1 MTHSLEKIAQLIGA
15 TLIGDPDIEING
27 ISTLKDANGNQISY
41 AVSEKYKN
49 SLSKTKAGAVI
60 LPQKLK
66 EYCPT
71 NALIIDDAYL
81 AFAKITQQF
90 KYYNFP
96 IKNSTFKALID
107 SSASVEDVIIGPG
120 CVIGKNVSIGK
131 NTIIAPNCVIED
143 KVNIGE
149 NSYIGANVTIQRE
162 CQLGK
167 RCTILPGAVIGSE
180 GFGNALD
187 EQKNWQSIAHLGRV
201 CIGDDVSIGAN
212 TTIDRG
218 TIDDTVIHNGVKIDN
233 LVQIAHNVIIGENTA
248 IAAKTGIAGTTT
260 IGERCMIGG
269 MVGIVGHLTITD
281 DVIVNATSTVNRSI
295 TKPGIYTGFF
305 PLMTHSGWK
314 KAGMWLT
321 KLDKITK
328 FLNIKLK
335 NLK

>member
-1 MTHSLEKIAQLIGA
+1 MTLSLEKIAELIGA
-15 TLIGDPDIEING
+15 TLIGDSDAEING
-27 ISTLKDANGNQISY
+27 ISALTDANGNQISY
-41 AVSEKYKN
+41 AVSEKYIN

-60 LPQKLK
+60 LPKNLK

-71 NALIIDDAYL
+71 NALIVDDAYL
-81 AFAKITQQF
+81 AFAKITHQF

-96 IKNSTFKALID
+96 VNNSSSRTIID
-107 SSASVEDVIIGPG
+107 SSASVEDVTIGPG
-120 CVIGKNVSIGK
+120 CVIGKNVIIGK
-131 NTIIAPNCVIED
+131 NTIISPNCVIED
-143 KVNIGE
+143 EVSIGE

-260 IGERCMIGG
+260 IGKRCMIGG
-269 MVGIVGHLTITD
+269 MVGIVGHLKITD

-305 PLMTHSGWK
+305 PLMTHSDWK
-314 KAGMWLT
+314 KGGMWLT

-328 FLNIKLK
+328 ILNIKLK

>member
-1 MTHSLEKIAQLIGA
+1 MTYSLEKIAELIGA
-15 TLIGDPDIEING
+15 TLIGDSATEING
-27 ISTLKDANGNQISY
+27 ISTLKDANGNHITY
-41 AVSEKYKN
+41 AVSDKYIN
-49 SLSKTKAGAVI
+49 SLSNTKAGAVI
-60 LPQKLK
+60 LPKKLK
-66 EYCPT
+66 EHCPT
-71 NALIIDDAYL
+71 NVLIVDDAYL
-81 AFAKITQQF
+81 AFAKISHQF
-90 KYYNFP
+90 KHYNSQVN
-96 IKNSTFKALID
+96 NSPTKAIID
-107 SSASVEDVIIGPG
+107 ITASVEDVTIGPG

-131 NTIIAPNCVIED
+131 NTIIDPNCVIED
-143 KVNIGE
+143 EVNIGE
-149 NSYIGANVTIQRE
+149 NSYIGANVAIQRE

-167 RCTILPGAVIGSE
+167 RCVILPGAIIGSE
-180 GFGNALD
+180 GFGNARN
-187 EQKNWQSIAHLGRV
+187 EQKSWQSIAHLGRV

-295 TKPGIYTGFF
+295 TEPGIYTGFF

>member
-1 MTHSLEKIAQLIGA
+1 MTYSLEKIAKLIGA
-15 TLIGDPDIEING
+15 TLVGDSATEING
-27 ISTLKDANGNQISY
+27 ISTLTEANANHISY
-41 AVSEKYKN
+41 AVSDKYIN
-49 SLSKTKAGAVI
+49 SLSNTKAGAVI
-60 LPQKLK
+60 LPKELE

-71 NALIIDDAYL
+71 NALIVDDAYL
-81 AFAKITQQF
+81 AFAKITHQF
-90 KYYNFP
+90 KHYNSQVN
-96 IKNSTFKALID
+96 NSPTKAIID
-107 SSASVEDVIIGPG
+107 ITASVEDVTIGPG

-149 NSYIGANVTIQRE
+149 NSYIAANVTIQRE

-180 GFGNALD
+180 GFGNALN
-187 EQKNWQSIAHLGRV
+187 EQKNWQSIAHLGSV

-218 TIDDTVIHNGVKIDN
+218 TIDDTEIHNGVKIDN
-233 LVQIAHNVIIGENTA
+233 LVQIAHNVIIGEHTA

-260 IGERCMIGG
+260 IGKRCMIGG
-269 MVGIVGHLTITD
+269 MVGIVGHLKITD
-281 DVIVNATSTVNRSI
+281 DVIINATSTVNRSI

-305 PLMTHSGWK
+305 PLMTHSSWK
-314 KAGMWLT
+314 KAGIWLT

>member
-1 MTHSLEKIAQLIGA
+1 MTLSLEKITELIGA
-15 TLIGDPDIEING
+15 TLIGDSTAEING
-27 ISTLKDANGNQISY
+27 ISTLEDANGNQISY
-41 AVSEKYKN
+41 AVSDKYIN

-60 LPQKLK
+60 LPKKLK
-66 EYCPT
+66 KHCPT
-71 NALIIDDAYL
+71 NVLIVDDAYL
-81 AFAKITQQF
+81 AFARISHQF

-96 IKNSTFKALID
+96 VNNSLSKPIID
-107 SSASVEDVIIGPG
+107 SSASVIGVTINPG

-131 NTIIAPNCVIED
+131 NTIIGPNCVIED
-143 KVNIGE
+143 EVSIGE
-149 NSYIGANVTIQRE
+149 DSYIGANVTIQRE

-167 RCTILPGAVIGSE
+167 RCAILPGVVIGSE

-218 TIDDTVIHNGVKIDN
+218 TINDTVIHNGVKIDN

-260 IGERCMIGG
+260 IGKHCLIGG

-281 DVIVNATSTVNRSI
+281 NVIVNATSTVNRSI

-305 PLMTHSGWK
+305 PLMAHSDWK
-314 KAGMWLT
+314 KVGMWLT
-321 KLDKITK
+321 KLDKITTI
-328 FLNIKLK
+328 LNIKLK

>member
-1 MTHSLEKIAQLIGA
+1 M
-15 TLIGDPDIEING
+15 
-27 ISTLKDANGNQISY
+27 IS
-41 AVSEKYKN
+41 
-49 SLSKTKAGAVI
+49 
-60 LPQKLK
+60 
-66 EYCPT
+66 
-71 NALIIDDAYL
+71 
-81 AFAKITQQF
+81 
-90 KYYNFP
+90 
-96 IKNSTFKALID
+96 
-107 SSASVEDVIIGPG
+107 
-120 CVIGKNVSIGK
+120 
-131 NTIIAPNCVIED
+131 PNCVIED
-143 KVNIGE
+143 EVSIGE

-167 RCTILPGAVIGSE
+167 RCAILPGAAIGSE

-187 EQKNWQSIAHLGRV
+187 EQKIWQSIAHLGRV

-260 IGERCMIGG
+260 IGKRCMIGG

-281 DVIVNATSTVNRSI
+281 DVIVNATSTVNISI

-305 PLMTHSGWK
+305 PLMTHSDWK
-314 KAGMWLT
+314 KVGMWLT

>member
-1 MTHSLEKIAQLIGA
+1 MTFSLEKIAELIGA
-15 TLIGDPDIEING
+15 TIIGDSTTEIRG
-27 ISTLKDANGNQISY
+27 ISTLKDANVNQISY
-41 AVSEKYKN
+41 AVSEKYIN
-49 SLSKTKAGAVI
+49 SLSNTKAGAVI
-60 LPQKLK
+60 LPKKLK
-66 EYCPT
+66 EHCPT
-71 NALIIDDAYL
+71 SALIVDDAYL
-81 AFAKITQQF
+81 AFAKITHQF
-90 KYYNFP
+90 KHYNSP
-96 IKNSTFKALID
+96 VNNSSSKAIID
-107 SSASVEDVIIGPG
+107 SSASVEDVTIAPG
-120 CVIGKNVSIGK
+120 CVIGRNVSIGK
-131 NTIIAPNCVIED
+131 NSIIDANCVIED
-143 KVNIGE
+143 EVSIGE

-162 CQLGK
+162 SQLGK
-167 RCTILPGAVIGSE
+167 RCAILPGAVIGSE
-180 GFGNALD
+180 GFGNARD
-187 EQKNWQSIAHLGRV
+187 EQKNWLSIAHLGKV

-260 IGERCMIGG
+260 IGKRCMIGG

-281 DVIVNATSTVNRSI
+281 DVIVNATSTVNRNI

-314 KAGMWLT
+314 KAGIWLT

-328 FLNIKLK
+328 ILNIKLK

>member
-1 MTHSLEKIAQLIGA
+1 MTLSLEKIAELIGA
-15 TLIGDPDIEING
+15 TLIGDSDAEING
-27 ISTLKDANGNQISY
+27 ISTLTDANGNQISY
-41 AVSEKYKN
+41 AVSEKYIN

-60 LPQKLK
+60 IPKNLK
-66 EYCPT
+66 EHCPT
-71 NALIIDDAYL
+71 NALIVDDAYL
-81 AFAKITQQF
+81 AFAKITHQF

-96 IKNSTFKALID
+96 VNNSSSKAIID
-107 SSASVEDVIIGPG
+107 SSASVEDVTIGPG

-131 NTIIAPNCVIED
+131 NTIISPNCVIED
-143 KVNIGE
+143 EVNIGE
-149 NSYIGANVTIQRE
+149 NSYIGANVVIQRE

-167 RCTILPGAVIGSE
+167 RCIILPGAIIGSE
-180 GFGNALD
+180 GFGNARN
-187 EQKNWQSIAHLGRV
+187 EQKSWQSIAHLGRV

-260 IGERCMIGG
+260 IGKRCMIGG

-305 PLMTHSGWK
+305 PLMTHSDWK

>member
-1 MTHSLEKIAQLIGA
+1 MKFSLEKIAELIGA
-15 TLIGDPDIEING
+15 TLIGDSATEING
-27 ISTLKDANGNQISY
+27 ISTLSDANGSQISY
-41 AVSEKYKN
+41 AVSEKYIN

-60 LPQKLK
+60 LPKKLK
-66 EYCPT
+66 EHCPT
-71 NALIIDDAYL
+71 NALIVEDAYL
-81 AFAKITQQF
+81 AFAKISHQF
-90 KYYNFP
+90 KHYNFP
-96 IKNSTFKALID
+96 VNNSSFKAIID
-107 SSASVEDVIIGPG
+107 SSASVEDVTIGPG

-143 KVNIGE
+143 KVSIGE

-162 CQLGK
+162 CQLGN
-167 RCTILPGAVIGSE
+167 RCVILPGAVIGSE

-187 EQKNWQSIAHLGRV
+187 EQKKWQSIAHLGRV

-260 IGERCMIGG
+260 IGKRCMIGG

-281 DVIVNATSTVNRSI
+281 DVIVNATSTVDISI
-295 TKPGIYTGFF
+295 TKPGVYTGFF
-305 PLMTHSGWK
+305 PLMTHTGWK
-314 KAGMWLT
+314 KAGIWLT

>member
-1 MTHSLEKIAQLIGA
+1 MTFSLEKISKLIGA
-15 TLIGDPDIEING
+15 TLIGNSATEING
-27 ISTLKDANGNQISY
+27 ISTLREANENQISY
-41 AVSEKYKN
+41 AVSDKYIN

-60 LPQKLK
+60 VPKKLK
-66 EYCPT
+66 EHCPT
-71 NALIIDDAYL
+71 NTLIVDDAYL
-81 AFAKITQQF
+81 AFAKISHQF
-90 KYYNFP
+90 KHYNNP
-96 IKNSTFKALID
+96 LNLTSKAIID
-107 SSASVEDVIIGPG
+107 SSASVKEVTIGAG

-131 NTIIAPNCVIED
+131 NTIIDPNCVIED
-143 KVNIGE
+143 EVSIGE
-149 NSYIGANVTIQRE
+149 NSYISANVTIQRE
-162 CQLGK
+162 CKLGK

-187 EQKNWQSIAHLGRV
+187 EQKKWQSIAHLGRV

-248 IAAKTGIAGTTT
+248 IAAMTGIAGTTT
-260 IGERCMIGG
+260 IGKRCMIGG

-281 DVIVNATSTVNRSI
+281 DVTVNATSTVNRSI

-305 PLMTHSGWK
+305 PLMTHSDWK

-328 FLNIKLK
+328 ILKIKLK